1 MLSRL
6 IVTFLCA
13 VAIGSVS
20 GAFLTFE
27 PARIVF
33 KDTEISTSFSIK
45 LKSKP
50 TESVT
55 VYLEHPSIFISDCV
69 VIFGPDNWDIAQQI
83 IVAPT
88 YLPPWTRRA
97 EQPLYI
103 DSELV
108 ARAVTA
114 GPLPPDLSSKDKLK
128 VRQSPRYVYKCSV
141 SNGRGNTFEDIP
153 FIFNKVGQYNMVST
167 RDINIQVNASVYA
180 GDLPLTTNV
189 RLRYG
194 STIMEMDTYG
204 LDENFS
210 GCSVKQVTPNVD
222 GMSYSYNPQT
232 SKCVIS
238 FPCGSSLNIMMT
250 RFDGFV
256 GLYMGLLLVDRYPS
270 VRGLCNVQRRP
281 SSSDVLV
288 GSNGKSYS
296 RHNAKGVVAFSDSWM
311 IGAVKDLIDPNAKAL
326 IPTIRRRVTVC
337 TIPKDPQPNP
347 VIPAPPLLSSS
358 TTTATTTT
366 ATTTITTITATAAAA
381 VTTATTTA
389 ATTTTSTTTVTTTT
403 TSTTTT
409 STSTSSSTTGSST
422 TALFSTVN
430 FSTSTSQ
437 YSASTLPFTT
447 STTTPSTSTISPAPP
462 APDGYI
468 PPPPPPPPPDVVVEI
483 QKCCQSIFN
492 IPSCN
497 AIVPTESYIQSCIS
511 DAQTSGS
518 YVLSDK
524 VKQEYLAKCRT
535 LTDDMIRDPTK
546 EVIDQGNQIR
556 KEYGFGNGTC
566 INSCS
571 GKGTCTD
578 FGCACSPGF
587 SGMDCSMDL
596 TKATQYDQSVDQYRS
611 NANVTVA
618 QQQTEPTYKLP
629 GSDPSDPSDPFAP
642 SVLSVHFTP
651 SVDQSLASFVG
662 SLPKP
667 STVSPHTAEESQPSY
682 QKPYDDFQ
690 KPILSSA
697 ISFGSLHMVSVV
709 AVVITSYILL
719 L

>member
-1 MLSRL
+1 
-6 IVTFLCA
+6 
-13 VAIGSVS
+13 
-20 GAFLTFE
+20 
-27 PARIVF
+27 
-33 KDTEISTSFSIK
+33 
-45 LKSKP
+45 
-50 TESVT
+50 
-55 VYLEHPSIFISDCV
+55 
-69 VIFGPDNWDIAQQI
+69 
-83 IVAPT
+83 
-88 YLPPWTRRA
+88 
-97 EQPLYI
+97 
-103 DSELV
+103 
-108 ARAVTA
+108 
-114 GPLPPDLSSKDKLK
+114 
-128 VRQSPRYVYKCSV
+128 
-141 SNGRGNTFEDIP
+141 
-153 FIFNKVGQYNMVST
+153 
-167 RDINIQVNASVYA
+167 
-180 GDLPLTTNV
+180 
-189 RLRYG
+189 
-194 STIMEMDTYG
+194 
-204 LDENFS
+204 
-210 GCSVKQVTPNVD
+210 
-222 GMSYSYNPQT
+222 MS
-232 SKCVIS
+232 
-238 FPCGSSLNIMMT
+238 
-250 RFDGFV
+250 
-256 GLYMGLLLVDRYPS
+256 LVDRYPS

-311 IGAVKDLIDPNAKAL
+311 AKTVKDLIDPNAKAL

-358 TTTATTTT
+358 TTTATTTATTTT
-366 ATTTITTITATAAAA
+366 ATTITTITAAAAA
-381 VTTATTTA
+381 VTTTTILLLLLLLLLYYCYYYY
-389 ATTTTSTTTVTTTT
+389 STTTTT

-629 GSDPSDPSDPFAP
+629 GSDPSDPFAP

-682 QKPYDDFQ
+682 PKPYDDFQ

-697 ISFGSLHMVSVV
+697 ISFGSLHMVSAA
-709 AVVITSYILL
+709 AVVITSYVLL

>member
-69 VIFGPDNWDIAQQI
+69 VIFSPDNWDIAQQI

-88 YLPPWTRRA
+88 YFPHGPRRA
-97 EQPLYI
+97 EQPLHI

-128 VRQSPRYVYKCSV
+128 VRQSPRYVS
-141 SNGRGNTFEDIP
+141 
-153 FIFNKVGQYNMVST
+153 
-167 RDINIQVNASVYA
+167 ASVYA
-180 GDLPLTTNV
+180 GNLPLATNV

-210 GCSVKQVTPNVD
+210 GCPVKQVTPNVD
-222 GMSYSYNPQT
+222 GVSYSYNPQT

-238 FPCGSSLNIMMT
+238 FPCGSSLEIMT
-250 RFDGFV
+250 SRYGGF
-256 GLYMGLLLVDRYPS
+256 
-270 VRGLCNVQRRP
+270 RRP

-311 IGAVKDLIDPNAKAL
+311 MEAVKDLIDPNAKAL

-389 ATTTTSTTTVTTTT
+389 ATTTTSTTTVTTT

-629 GSDPSDPSDPFAP
+629 GSDPSDPFAP

-682 QKPYDDFQ
+682 PKPYDDFQ

-697 ISFGSLHMVSVV
+697 ISFGSLHMVSAA
-709 AVVITSYILL
+709 AVVITSYVLL